1 MKLVVIESPYR
12 SYTAFE
18 LERNLAYARALVE
31 HITLRGDSPVASHLL
46 ITQSLDDRLP
56 EHRKLGMQAG
66 LHLLRVADIHAFG
79 VDLGMSDGMRAALA
93 HAKELAECT
102 PDVPAVEEISL
113 PEWADAMRDDAQLRA
128 LVFKYQPKWH
138 VHSR

>member
-1 MKLVVIESPYR
+1 MKLVVVESPYR
-12 SYTAFE
+12 AYTAFE

-31 HITLRGDSPVASHLL
+31 HVTLRGDSSVASHLL

-66 LHLLRVADIHAFG
+66 LHLLRVADVHAFG
-79 VDLGMSDGMRAALA
+79 VDLGMSEGMRAALA
-93 HAKELAECT
+93 RAKELAACS

-113 PEWADAMRDDAQLRA
+113 PEWASAVNDTPRLRA